1 MAGVREPVGGDRLRL
16 AVLPL
21 PAAGRRVRLDAVSDQ
36 DPAPQEPSEPTGNLG
51 KATDEIT
58 ALIRERLPLSWSRD
72 DDLDEIAWPI
82 VAAGFLARGAVLLDS
97 IADLHRRGKAA
108 DGQILL
114 RVLLE
119 HTTTFCWI
127 AIDPASNVAEWRRW
141 DDYRS
146 KKTHNDA
153 AGFGIKVLTDEKL
166 AEIGDPPKPRGV
178 PQLAEA
184 VDRHWSK
191 CEPAFRDEG
200 ILTFRGLYAAIYRR
214 TSKLVHPTQEGME
227 RHAELSDDDAT
238 ISAEE
243 RPGSPP
249 DLPGLGLAAMGFAL
263 IVYAHHFDWPD
274 RDFIAGIVRGLAPS
288 GAA

>member
-1 MAGVREPVGGDRLRL
+1 MAGVEAAVAGDRLRL

-36 DPAPQEPSEPTGNLG
+36 ESAPQEPSGPTANFG
-51 KATDEIT
+51 KATEEIT
-58 ALIRERLPLSWSRD
+58 TLIRERLPLSWSRD

-114 RVLLE
+114 RVILE
-119 HTTTFCWI
+119 HATTFCWI
-127 AIDPASNVAEWRRW
+127 AIDPTPNVAEWRRW

-153 AGFGIKVLTDEKL
+153 ARFGIKVLTDEKL

-178 PQLAEA
+178 DQLAEA

-200 ILTFRGLYAAIYRR
+200 ILTFRGLYSAIYRR

-227 RHAELSDDDAT
+227 RHSELSDDEAT

-249 DLPGLGLAAMGFAL
+249 DLPELGLAAMGFAL

-274 RDFIAGIVRGLAPS
+274 PDVIANIVRGLAPS
-288 GAA
+288 DAA